1 MMLVLLIQ
9 KLNLIRYKKMNS
21 IQKRASEH
29 LKKQKELL
37 NTYTKEEDKKLIEI
51 AINKY
56 KKLMEVNYGH
66 RTNKSEV

>member
-1 MMLVLLIQ
+1 
-9 KLNLIRYKKMNS
+9 MNS
-21 IQKRASEH
+21 IQKRASEY

-56 KKLMEVNYGH
+56 EKLLE
-66 RTNKSEV
+66 

>member
-1 MMLVLLIQ
+1 
-9 KLNLIRYKKMNS
+9 MNS
-21 IQKRASEH
+21 IQNKASEH

-56 KKLMEVNYGH
+56 KKIAKGEI
-66 RTNKSEV
+66 

>member
-1 MMLVLLIQ
+1 
-9 KLNLIRYKKMNS
+9 MNS

-37 NTYTKEEDKKLIEI
+37 NKYTKEEDKKLIEI

-56 KKLMEVNYGH
+56 KKLMEG
-66 RTNKSEV
+66 